1 MTLKILVTRRW
12 PAVVEAVLQQR
23 HGATLNHTDLPLS
36 RAALSQALR
45 DYDVLCT
52 TITDKIDRDL
62 LRQSERR
69 TRLLCNYGAGLD
81 HIDLE
86 AAHAAG
92 VRVTNTPDALTDAT
106 AEIAI
111 TLMLMVARRVSEGQQ
126 EVQSNSWEGWRPTH
140 LLGRQLTGKTLG
152 LVGFGRIG
160 QRTAEIAAALGM
172 RTIYHS
178 RNRVSGDLEARLAA
192 SHCASLGALLERADV
207 VSLHCPGGVETDG
220 LMNTERLRQMRSG
233 AILINTARGSIIDE
247 RALAEALTS
256 KRIAGAGL
264 DVFRNEPIL
273 SPELRGAP
281 NLVVLPHL
289 GSATD
294 EARTAMGMQAVS
306 NLEHWLAGER
316 PPNLIGE
323 D

>member
-1 MTLKILVTRRW
+1 MTLKIFVTRRW
-12 PAVVEAVLQQR
+12 PAAVEAVLQQR
-23 HGATLNHTDLPLS
+23 HGATLNHTDLPLQ

-192 SHCASLGALLERADV
+192 SHRASLGALLERADV

-264 DVFRNEPIL
+264 DVFRNEPTL